1 MAEPTHVVTDEI
13 GQRFRVTVT
22 AYVSHDGSPHAY
34 VEYTDPDYAG
44 WSDMYPTDALTVI
57 TTTTT

>member
-1 MAEPTHVVTDEI
+1 MAAPTHVATDEI

-22 AYVSHDGSPHAY
+22 AYVSHNGSPHVF
-34 VEYTDPDYAG
+34 VEHCDPGYAG
-44 WSDMYPTDALTVI
+44 CVDMYPTDALTTI